1 MVFALF
7 WAETECTTIKNYVE
21 VKGEKVYLS
30 DLLETKDSEILEQA
44 KKVEII
50 RSPGAGKE
58 KIIEGRYIKIKI
70 KQSKIDIED
79 IEMPEKI
86 LIKREKFIDLS
97 GQIKRRISEKLD
109 ELYRDKNI
117 SYEFKSS
124 EDSIELPEGEYEI
137 VINDKRIEE
146 GITGEFYTYVEI
158 ISNGKLYKKLN
169 IYITSGKKEKVYI
182 LTDNVYV
189 GERFSYL
196 KLELKDMVVNNEEV
210 VTKESSKQFEN
221 KIYKGVLKKG
231 QIIKPKDFT
240 SIRIFKQNSK
250 VKAVVEYNGVMVTY
264 IGKAMEDG
272 YLGETVK
279 VLNEKSKKIITGSVQ
294 ENGNVKINMEDF

>member
-1 MVFALF
+1 MVFALV
-7 WAETECTTIKNYVE
+7 WAETECITIKKYVE
-21 VKGEKVYLS
+21 IKGEKVYLS
-30 DLLETKDSEILEQA
+30 DLIETEDSKILEQA
-44 KKVEII
+44 GKVEII

-58 KIIEGRYIKIKI
+58 KIVEGRYIKIKM
-70 KQSKIDIED
+70 KQSKIDLENAEI
-79 IEMPEKI
+79 PEKI
-86 LIKREKFIDLS
+86 IIKREKFMDLS

-124 EDSIELPEGEYEI
+124 EASIELPEGEYEI
-137 VINDKRIEE
+137 AINDKRIVD

-169 IYITSGKKEKVYI
+169 ICITAGKKEKVYI

-196 KLELKDMVVNNEEV
+196 KLELKEIVVSNEET
-210 VTKESSKQFEN
+210 VTEENSKQFEN

-250 VKAVVEYNGVMVTY
+250 VKAVVESNGVKVTY

-272 YLGETVK
+272 YLGENAK
-279 VLNEKSKKIITGSVQ
+279 VLNEKSKKIITGIVQ